1 LESLLHVPVEFV
13 RAARRSAATELRGV
27 AELALA
33 LAALPDEKLE
43 AIHTAYTRA
52 SRIAT
57 DVQPGP
63 VDAALM
69 TEPAEREVLE
79 AVTKTEP
86 EIRSALGRHAYDE
99 ALEAAAQLGPP
110 LARFFE
116 DVLVMAD
123 DSAVRDNR
131 LRLLLEVRDALGQL
145 GDFSEIPR

>member
-1 LESLLHVPVEFV
+1 
-13 RAARRSAATELRGV
+13 
-27 AELALA
+27 
-33 LAALPDEKLE
+33 
-43 AIHTAYTRA
+43 
-52 SRIAT
+52 
-57 DVQPGP
+57 
-63 VDAALM
+63 M
-69 TEPAEREVLE
+69 TEPAEQEVLE
-79 AVTKTEP
+79 AVAKTEP
-86 EIRSALGRHAYDE
+86 EIRSALGQHAYDE